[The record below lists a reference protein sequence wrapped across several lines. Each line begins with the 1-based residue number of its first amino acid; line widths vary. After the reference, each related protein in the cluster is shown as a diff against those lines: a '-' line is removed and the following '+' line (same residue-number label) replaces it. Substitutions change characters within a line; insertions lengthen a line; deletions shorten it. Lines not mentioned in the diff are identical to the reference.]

1 MMWMVV
7 VTRAVVWFQG
17 LMIIGGGEGGEEALQ
32 MRCQMVAMFPFLLIW
47 RILFD
52 RLHAFI

>member
-17 LMIIGGGEGGEEALQ
+17 LMIIGGGEEALQ